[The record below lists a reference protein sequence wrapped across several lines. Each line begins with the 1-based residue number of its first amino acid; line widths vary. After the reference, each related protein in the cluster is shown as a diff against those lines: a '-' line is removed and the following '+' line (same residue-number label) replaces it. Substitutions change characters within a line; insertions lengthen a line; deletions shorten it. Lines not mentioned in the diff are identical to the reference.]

1 MSIYSQ
7 NKKYF
12 AFTQTNLSFEV
23 ENTMGNKASFKK
35 GQLVNII
42 APWFAWFWAD
52 SHSDHRR
59 PRLRLG
65 IIIQTYVNRDA
76 IKIYVCVNQE
86 IHFLSPEEI
95 THISRNELGK

>member
-1 MSIYSQ
+1 
-7 NKKYF
+7 
-12 AFTQTNLSFEV
+12 
-23 ENTMGNKASFKK
+23 MGNKASFKK

-42 APWFAWFWAD
+42 APF
-52 SHSDHRR
+52 
-59 PRLRLG
+59 RLG

-76 IKIYVCVNQE
+76 IKIYICVNQE